1 MELIVQ
7 TVQDAERHLS
17 TLRSAAD
24 RTQAWI
30 AAHSG
35 DSMDLLRSLKFEAVG
50 FHPIADRGLN
60 VIEQIN
66 QTFTYA
72 VALAATRVLLD
83 LHPDAGGFVLAP
95 GAHMSRPLDIMSVE
109 EGMVGAETFAAVHPR
124 NNRKLATDV
133 AKLVSRSERYRYVF
147 FASPAY
153 PGIARRPELEQ
164 GEVEVW
170 SVDA

>member
-1 MELIVQ
+1 MELIVE
-7 TVQDAERHLS
+7 TVQDVERHLS

-35 DSMDLLRSLKFEAVG
+35 NSMDLLRSLKFDAVG
-50 FHPIADRGLN
+50 FHPISDRGLN

-83 LHPDAGGFVLAP
+83 LHPDAAGFVLAP
-95 GAHMSRPLDIMSVE
+95 GAHMSRPLDVMSME
-109 EGMVGAETFAAVHPR
+109 EGLVGAETFAAVHPR
-124 NNRKLATDV
+124 NNRKLATDL
-133 AKLVSRSERYRYVF
+133 AKLVTRAERHRYVF

-153 PGIARRPELEQ
+153 PGTARRPELDQ
-164 GEVEVW
+164 DGVQVW
-170 SVDA
+170 SIEA